1 MNNLQINDIYCFDFS
16 INLSRWNYQNDM
28 NRNIISYLIIIFF
41 CLSQVRSMVTND
53 DDHNDAHNDA
63 HNDDELNV

>member
-1 MNNLQINDIYCFDFS
+1 
-16 INLSRWNYQNDM
+16 M